1 MAVLSRLQ
9 VVASQI
15 TRRSL
20 GNMERRAYG
29 SAVAQLQYDDDYYY
43 DDQDEEEE
51 RRKATRNRMLDS
63 DGRVPGR
70 GVQWVLIGDRGAK
83 KHLYA
88 ERLSKLLEV
97 PHISMGS
104 LVRQELNPRSSLYK
118 QIANAVN
125 EGKLVPDEVIFAL
138 LSKRLEEGYYR
149 GENGFILDGIP
160 RTRTQAEIVDQI
172 AEIDL
177 VVNFKCSNEHLVK
190 NNLGTRNFSAC
201 REYLSMGNS
210 VRNLNLQPKEE
221 LLKSSP
227 ADAEQTK
234 SLEDYYRKQ
243 NKLIDFQIKAAPG
256 ETWQGLLA
264 ALHLQHINAVS
275 SSQKLTA

>member
-1 MAVLSRLQ
+1 MAGLSRLELA
-9 VVASQI
+9 ASLLK
-15 TRRSL
+15 RRSFGL
-20 GNMERRAYG
+20 LTRRAYG
-29 SAVAQLQYDDDYYY
+29 SAAAAQLDYDDCYSE
-43 DDQDEEEE
+43 DEAEQE
-51 RRKATRNRMLDS
+51 RTANHTVVDS
-63 DGRVPGR
+63 AGWVPGR
-70 GVQWVLIGDRGAK
+70 GIHWVLIGDRSAK

-97 PHISMGS
+97 PHISMGT

-125 EGKLVPDEVIFAL
+125 EGKLVQDEVIFAL

-160 RTRTQAEIVDQI
+160 RTRIQAELVDRI

-177 VVNFKCSNEHLVK
+177 VVNFKSTDENLVK
-190 NNLGTRNFSAC
+190 KNLGTGNLALRQG
-201 REYLSMGNS
+201 YLSMI
-210 VRNLNLQPKEE
+210 NLQDEQ
-221 LLKSSP
+221 LRC
-227 ADAEQTK
+227 ANAEQSK
-234 SLEDYYRKQ
+234 LLEDYYRKQ
-243 NKLIDFQIKAAPG
+243 NKLIDFQVKGAPG
-256 ETWQGLLA
+256 ETWKGLLA

>member
-1 MAVLSRLQ
+1 MAGLSRLELAA
-9 VVASQI
+9 ASLLK
-15 TRRSL
+15 RRSVGL
-20 GNMERRAYG
+20 LAPPRRAYG
-29 SAVAQLQYDDDYYY
+29 SAAAAQLDYYS
-43 DDQDEEEE
+43 DEEEE
-51 RRKATRNRMLDS
+51 HQTAVVDSAGWIPRR
-63 DGRVPGR
+63 GIH
-70 GVQWVLIGDRGAK
+70 WVLIGDRGAK

-97 PHISMGS
+97 PHISMGT

-125 EGKLVPDEVIFAL
+125 EGKLVQDEVIFAL

-160 RTRTQAEIVDQI
+160 RTRIQAELVDQI

-177 VVNFKCSNEHLVK
+177 VVNFKSTDDLVK
-190 NNLGTRNFSAC
+190 KNLGTGSLALSQD
-201 REYLSMGNS
+201 YLRMSNSMHD
-210 VRNLNLQPKEE
+210 VNLQEE
-221 LLKSSP
+221 QLKS
-227 ADAEQTK
+227 AIAEK
-234 SLEDYYRKQ
+234 SKLLEDYYRKQ
-243 NKLIDFQIKAAPG
+243 NKLIDFHMKGAPG
-256 ETWQGLLA
+256 ETWKGLLA